1 LKGVDE
7 LRIESR
13 CDFNTHAADKEVEVH
28 PPQIRLLVPWHRVL
42 LDHARNDGVGSMP
55 EVWCLE
61 DTHDGVLAGEPR
73 VGVTFAKPCGPYPYL
88 YPQCFTPP
96 TTPARYPRPSEH
108 RLG

>member
-73 VGVTFAKPCGPYPYL
+73 VGVTFAKPYGPYPYL